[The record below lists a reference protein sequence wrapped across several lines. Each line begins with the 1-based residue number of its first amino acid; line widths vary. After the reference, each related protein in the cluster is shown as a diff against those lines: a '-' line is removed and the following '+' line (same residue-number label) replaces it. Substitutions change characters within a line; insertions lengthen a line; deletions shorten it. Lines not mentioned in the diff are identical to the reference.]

1 MAIINVRPAV
11 KADIPGIR
19 QLAQTVLTAQHSTD
33 RAQRLLERIYSTDSL
48 TRTLQSDGVVL
59 LVAESGT
66 EIVGVCKYG
75 SPLMDDCED
84 RKEIHRL
91 FVHPDYTDSGIER
104 QFLSAIEADLR
115 DEVDVQ
121 RISVYIQP
129 DNEAMYDFY
138 VDNGFHHEMVE
149 DKDGEW
155 YMEKTL

>member
-1 MAIINVRPAV
+1 MNIINVRPAV
-11 KADIPGIR
+11 EQDIAGIQ
-19 QLAQTVLTAQHSTD
+19 QLAQTVLVAQYDAD
-33 RAQRLLERIYSTDSL
+33 RAQRLLQRVYSTGSL
-48 TRTLQSDGVVL
+48 TRTLHSEGVSL
-59 LVAESGT
+59 LVAESGA

-91 FVHPDYTDSGIER
+91 FVHPEYMTSGIDS

-129 DNEAMYDFY
+129 DNEAAYDFY
-138 VDNGFHHEMVE
+138 VENGFHHEMVE